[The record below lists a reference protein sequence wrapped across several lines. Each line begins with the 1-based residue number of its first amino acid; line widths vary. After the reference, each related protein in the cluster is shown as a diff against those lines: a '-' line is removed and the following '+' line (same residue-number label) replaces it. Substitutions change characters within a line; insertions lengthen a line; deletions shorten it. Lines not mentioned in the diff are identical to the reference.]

1 MKIYRKKRV
10 EAFRPV
16 YIRLDTPVEV
26 FALQQVLGPVWVGK
40 YGAQSFAVTDA
51 LYSTLRDKTGIRSTR
66 PL

>member
-16 YIRLDTPVEV
+16 YIRLDTPGEV
-26 FALQQVLGPVWVGK
+26 LALQQVLGPVHLGMH
-40 YGAQSFAVTDA
+40 GAQAFAVANA
-51 LYSTLRDKTGIRSTR
+51 LYSTLREKTGIRSIR